1 MKFLSV
7 FIFLSFYYT
16 PFSLRDF
23 LCLYSKVW
31 TIVYHSCQL
40 CCDEFD
46 FMITKASSLQFIG
59 ENTFSASELYLLY
72 ISLCTLIFYFNPII
86 GFRICMR
93 AISIS
98 CSGILVKSIPQKV
111 DIFLCSAK
119 YCIPAVRIANC
130 IFSVFGDSDA

>member
-1 MKFLSV
+1 M
-7 FIFLSFYYT
+7 
-16 PFSLRDF
+16 
-23 LCLYSKVW
+23 
-31 TIVYHSCQL
+31 YHSCQL

-93 AISIS
+93 AVFIS
-98 CSGILVKSIPQKV
+98 CSEIFVKSIPQKV
-111 DIFLCSAK
+111 DTSLCNAK
-119 YCIPAVRIANC
+119 YCIPAVRMANC
-130 IFSVFGDSDA
+130 TLSVFEDSDALVKNSTKPSVWISLAFAISTAASNGVS